1 MVLRFGSCEKFKIAS
16 KNFLTFIIREAA
28 ILQTFP
34 NDFEFIGSQA
44 ACFKMSG
51 ETI

>member
-1 MVLRFGSCEKFKIAS
+1 MKNSKLLQ

-51 ETI
+51 EVI